1 MLHMMAFLP
10 VSSQDFTSYL
20 EAATDLWQLGA
31 SITCEGSLFNARAAR
46 TQMLQG
52 YKAVNL

>member
-1 MLHMMAFLP
+1 MLHMMAFFP

-31 SITCEGSLFNARAAR
+31 SITCEGTLFNARAAR

-52 YKAVNL
+52 YKTVNL